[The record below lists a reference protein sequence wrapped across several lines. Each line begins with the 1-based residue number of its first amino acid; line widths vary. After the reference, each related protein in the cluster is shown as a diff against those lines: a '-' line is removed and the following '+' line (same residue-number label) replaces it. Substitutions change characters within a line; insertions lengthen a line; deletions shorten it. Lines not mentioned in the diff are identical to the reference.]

1 MLVYQRVYSPTNTS
15 SNDVKQIPKVV
26 MENHPLLTYPLH
38 LTTNHTS
45 AESSPAYRTVASFS
59 FVGYGQPARG
69 KWLLL
74 CVRPNHRC
82 PASFDLL
89 TLLDPP

>member
-1 MLVYQRVYSPTNTS
+1 MLVYQRVYFPTNTS

-38 LTTNHTS
+38 LTTNHPS
-45 AESSPAYRTVASFS
+45 AESSRHIAQWRPLALWAMAS
-59 FVGYGQPARG
+59 QPVENG
-69 KWLLL
+69 LLL